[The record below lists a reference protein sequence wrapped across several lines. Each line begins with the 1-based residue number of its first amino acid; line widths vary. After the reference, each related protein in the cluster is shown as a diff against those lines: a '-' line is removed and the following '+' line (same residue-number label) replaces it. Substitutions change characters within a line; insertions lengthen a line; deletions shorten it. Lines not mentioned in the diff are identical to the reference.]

1 MMSDYALEQA
11 ELKEAQRIEEAERNA
26 FRNIFGRYVN
36 LTDKTEEAR
45 EDIDRHYERESRIV
59 ESQLHNQ
66 YA

>member
-1 MMSDYALEQA
+1 MSSDYYMEQA
-11 ELKEAQRIEEAERNA
+11 EQAEAFRIEELERNA
-26 FRNIFGRYVN
+26 FKTLAGFYTS
-36 LTDKTEEAR
+36 TDKTEEAR

>member
-1 MMSDYALEQA
+1 MMSDYVLEQA
-11 ELKEAQRIEEAERNA
+11 EALEVERISYLEWSNAQE
-26 FRNIFGRYVN
+26 
-36 LTDKTEEAR
+36 DKTEEAR